1 MKNYLCLKTNTWNG
15 HFCLFLEI
23 WQIVRGTEV
32 DAAVKS
38 LLATS
43 EIFKKK
49 TVTLKK
55 EELNQF
61 DGQIRN
67 LQRPR
72 SVIPEAFRKY
82 SWF

>member
-1 MKNYLCLKTNTWNG
+1 MTPMKNYLYLKTNTWNG

-43 EIFKKK
+43 EIFKKNSDFK
-49 TVTLKK
+49 EKK
-55 EELNQF
+55 N
-61 DGQIRN
+61 
-67 LQRPR
+67 
-72 SVIPEAFRKY
+72 
-82 SWF
+82 